1 MHLSVS
7 LAVSAESVLPTSCLQ
22 TYFVRNAGVV
32 IDSSHQIPFGT
43 TVTNQIHRLD
53 MSRVQYPPTLGFPV
67 PEFQHLA
74 HLDSNRRGRC
84 DSRLAL
90 AEPPEIY
97 KCAHLN
103 ISGPPASVPS
113 VRIIHRRL
121 ARFSPPPWTRLSPA
135 ECRFRKL
142 SSQARDARR
151 QPIAVS
157 SCTKLHQQGSQGRR
171 AYTLR
176 MAMMSSRS
184 IIT

>member
-53 MSRVQYPPTLGFPV
+53 MSRV

-84 DSRLAL
+84 DPRLAL

-135 ECRFRKL
+135 ECRSRKL